1 MQITLR
7 AARINA
13 GLSQEQ
19 VKEKTGYARS
29 TLVSWESGKVIPRA
43 DDLKVLCG
51 LYQIPIECIKI
62 K

>member
-1 MQITLR
+1 MQINLK
-7 AARINA
+7 AARVNA

-29 TLVSWESGKVIPRA
+29 TLTSWESGKVTPRQ
-43 DDLKVLCG
+43 DDLKVLCE
-51 LYQIPIECIKI
+51 LYKIPVECIKT